1 MWHPLRA
8 IHSTTARRT
17 LLTTLM
23 VSLAIV
29 LPGAADEP
37 VATQATDQEQVF
49 SGPQPGEVLPGLP
62 VQMILENDPSRVADV
77 VADKDYPHRLIIFVH
92 QLTRPGVAFTRTLG
106 DYAATRETDGLKTA
120 VVFLG
125 ADATE
130 LTESVRRA
138 RNALPQSVA
147 VGISQDGLEGP
158 GSYGLNRNMTLTI
171 LVASEGT
178 VKGNFALVDPSM
190 PVELPKVLDSL
201 CKVVGG
207 EPPTVESLLQKGNN
221 GRPMQARGKQPNPA
235 DTTPPGYEKIEPLL
249 RRLIRKETV
258 EADVD
263 KLAADIDEALEGFP
277 LAQKRLKDVAGR
289 VHNIYGTDR
298 AQYHLRRWA
307 EIKETPP
314 KETPPKESPSDDST
328 ERDS

>member
-1 MWHPLRA
+1 MWHPLRS
-8 IHSTTARRT
+8 IDSTMVRCGVLTT
-17 LLTTLM
+17 LLLTTLIA
-23 VSLAIV
+23 SSHFAAPL
-29 LPGAADEP
+29 AADEP
-37 VATQATDQEQVF
+37 VPAVASDQEQVF
-49 SGPQPGEVLPGLP
+49 SGPQPGEPLPALP
-62 VQMILENDPSRVADV
+62 MQMILEEDPSRIEDV
-77 VADKDYPHRLIIFVH
+77 VADKDHPHRLIIFVH

-106 DYAATRETDGLKTA
+106 DYAATREKDGLKTA

-138 RNALPQSVA
+138 RHALPQSIA

-158 GSYGLNRNMTLTI
+158 GAYGLNRNMTLTI

-178 VKGNFALVDPSM
+178 VKGNYALVDPSM

-221 GRPMQARGKQPNPA
+221 GRPMQARGNQPNPA
-235 DTTPPGYEKIEPLL
+235 NTTPPGYEKIEPLL
-249 RRLIRKETV
+249 RRLIRKETA
-258 EADVD
+258 ETDVD
-263 KLAADIDEALEGFP
+263 KLASEIDKALEGFP
-277 LAQKRLKDVAGR
+277 LAQQRLKDVAGR
-289 VHNIYGTDR
+289 VHNIYGTER

-307 EIKETPP
+307 EIKDAPP
-314 KETPPKESPSDDST
+314 EESPSEKSKSEDL
-328 ERDS
+328 